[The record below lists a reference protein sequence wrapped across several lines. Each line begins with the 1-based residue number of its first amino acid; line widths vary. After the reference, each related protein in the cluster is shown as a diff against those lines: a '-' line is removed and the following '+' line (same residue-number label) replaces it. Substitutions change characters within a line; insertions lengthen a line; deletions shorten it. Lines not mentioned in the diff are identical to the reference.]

1 MSPARLPLL
10 ILAAVLLIAGCG
22 SSEESEP
29 TATATAPAAPPG
41 ASARSCEDAVTGTS
55 ELRVTGVGCAVG
67 HAVAAAW
74 ADEPACTPTGGA
86 SRSSCS
92 IYNGYRCLAAATD
105 RGVAASCA
113 RTGSSVSFIAERG

>member
-1 MSPARLPLL
+1 MSPSRLPLL
-10 ILAAVLLIAGCG
+10 ILAAALLMAGCG

-41 ASARSCEDAVTGTS
+41 ASARSCEGTIAGAS
-55 ELRVTGVGCAVG
+55 ELRVTGVGCTVG

-74 ADEPACTPTGGA
+74 ADESACSPTGNA

-92 IYNGYRCLAAATD
+92 IYDGYRCLGAATD
-105 RGVAASCA
+105 RGVAVSCA
-113 RTGSSVSFIAERG
+113 RTGSSVAFIAGRG